1 MFLPHLSCSAI
12 FLVLCILTSKQVL
25 RTPFAGRNHFLSNG
39 NGTNTHTHISCL
51 YIKPWLV
58 IFFVLHNFYLKNLIL
73 KVIFLLFLHRVLYQ
87 NERHR
92 KTVFCQ
98 SAIKTSLYL
107 FRTSLKLALERDS
120 ERESVCLL
128 FLTLP
133 ELGERE
139 EKSLNGLFDWH

>member
-1 MFLPHLSCSAI
+1 MPQIIAISWRWEKKIKRSAIIITILTKKSPYETSTTISYPQMFLPHLSCSAI

-73 KVIFLLFLHRVLYQ
+73 KVIFLLFLHRVLY
-87 NERHR
+87 
-92 KTVFCQ
+92 
-98 SAIKTSLYL
+98 
-107 FRTSLKLALERDS
+107 
-120 ERESVCLL
+120 
-128 FLTLP
+128 
-133 ELGERE
+133 
-139 EKSLNGLFDWH
+139 